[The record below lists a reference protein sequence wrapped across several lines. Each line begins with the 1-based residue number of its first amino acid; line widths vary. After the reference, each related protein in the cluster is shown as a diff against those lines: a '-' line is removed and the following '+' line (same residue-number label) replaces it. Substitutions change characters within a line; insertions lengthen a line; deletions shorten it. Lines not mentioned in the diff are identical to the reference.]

1 LMSPLALVI
10 AQWRQALQAQMA
22 WGRLSHSLQHLE
34 TPPEDMPLPA
44 PKGQLQVTQL
54 SYQTPAGPL
63 GQAWL
68 LRGIHFRLEAGETL
82 CILGASG
89 AGKTTLAR
97 LLVGLLAPSHGD
109 VRLDGVPLHSWSR
122 LELGPHVG
130 YLPAQVELFDGSIG
144 ENIARFGP
152 CEPSEVE
159 EAAQTVGLHALVSQ
173 LPQGYDTPVGQD
185 GYKLSGGIRQ
195 RVALARAFFRN
206 PRLMVLD
213 EPNASLD
220 EAGNN
225 AFLEAVKLAQAR
237 GATVVV
243 VSHRSDVARLA
254 HKLLVLREG
263 QMHLFGP
270 TAEILQKLQATP
282 SPALQAA

>member
-1 LMSPLALVI
+1 
-10 AQWRQALQAQMA
+10 
-22 WGRLSHSLQHLE
+22 
-34 TPPEDMPLPA
+34 
-44 PKGQLQVTQL
+44 
-54 SYQTPAGPL
+54 
-63 GQAWL
+63 
-68 LRGIHFRLEAGETL
+68 
-82 CILGASG
+82 
-89 AGKTTLAR
+89 
-97 LLVGLLAPSHGD
+97 
-109 VRLDGVPLHSWSR
+109 

-206 PRLMVLD
+206 PRMMVLD

-237 GATVVV
+237 SATVVV
-243 VSHRSDVARLA
+243 VSHRSDVAHLA

-270 TAEILQKLQATP
+270 TAEILQKLQATT